1 MYRYVTSANYLGELM
16 EWVGFALAANTLVA
30 WVFPIWTA
38 ANLVPRAHAINKRYK
53 EEFGE
58 EAVGKRKRIIPF
70 IY

>member
-1 MYRYVTSANYLGELM
+1 M

-38 ANLVPRAHAINKRYK
+38 ANLVPRAHAINIRYN